1 MSREEPFVLS
11 IGDRDVHGV
20 VHLPE
25 REGPRPAVLVCHGF
39 KGFMEWG
46 FFPSLAV
53 LLAERGLTAVR
64 FNFTGSGMKP
74 GDELVSDPE
83 AFRTAKLSREVDE
96 ILGLLD
102 ALAGGEL
109 AAGHVDPERLGLVGH
124 SRGGAA
130 SILAAARAG
139 GRVKAL
145 VTWAAVASYL
155 DLYDA
160 STQALWR
167 ERGSL
172 PIQNARTGQE
182 LEISVEVLE
191 DLETGG
197 DALFPEPAAATIE
210 APWLVVHGA
219 DDEAVPVA
227 HGRRL
232 AAAAGGVHELL
243 EVPATGHT
251 FGAVHPF
258 AGPTPELIQVFN
270 ATQTWLRR
278 HLG

>member
-1 MSREEPFVLS
+1 MSQTEPFVLS
-11 IGDRDVHGV
+11 IGGRDVHGV

-46 FFPSLAV
+46 FFQPLAE
-53 LLAERGLTAVR
+53 LLAERGFVAVR
-64 FNFTGSGMKP
+64 FNFPGTGMKP
-74 GDELVSDPE
+74 GDELVTDPE
-83 AFRTAKLSREVDE
+83 AFRTAKLSVEVDE

-102 ALAGGEL
+102 ALADGRL

-124 SRGGAA
+124 SRGGATSA
-130 SILAAARAG
+130 LATARAD

-155 DLYDA
+155 ELYGPEA
-160 STQALWR
+160 LALWR
-167 ERGSL
+167 QHGNL
-172 PIQNARTGQE
+172 PVANARTGQE
-182 LEISVEVLE
+182 LLVGVEVLD
-191 DLETGG
+191 DLEAGG
-197 DALFPEPAAATIE
+197 DALVPERAAASVDV
-210 APWLVVHGA
+210 PWLVAHGA
-219 DDEAVPVA
+219 DDEAVPVEHA
-227 HGRRL
+227 RRL
-232 AAAAGGVHELL
+232 ADAASGVSELL

-258 AGPTPELIQVFN
+258 AGPTPELTQVLN

>member
-1 MSREEPFVLS
+1 MSQVEPFVLS
-11 IGDRDVHGV
+11 IGGRDVHGV
-20 VHLPE
+20 VHLPD

-46 FFPSLAV
+46 FFPPLAE
-53 LLAERGLTAVR
+53 LLAERGFTAVR

-109 AAGHVDPERLGLVGH
+109 AGGRVDPERLGLVGH
-124 SRGGAA
+124 SRGGAT
-130 SILAAARAG
+130 SILATARAE

-145 VTWAAVASYL
+145 VTWSAVASYL
-155 DLYDA
+155 EFYDA
-160 STQALWR
+160 STQTLWR

-172 PIQNARTGQE
+172 PITNARTGQE
-182 LEISVEVLE
+182 LEVSVEVLE
-191 DLETGG
+191 DLEAGG
-197 DALFPEPAAATIE
+197 DALFPERAATSVDV
-210 APWLVVHGA
+210 PWLVVHGA
-219 DDEAVPVA
+219 GDESVPVG

-232 AAAAGGVHELL
+232 ASAAGGVHELL
-243 EVPATGHT
+243 EVPETGHT

-258 AGPTPELIQVFN
+258 AGPTPELIQVLN